1 MWREKVPG
9 ILLGM
14 QIGYSH
20 YENQYGDLK
29 KLRIK
34 LPYDQAI
41 PLLDVYQNEL
51 ESESE
56 RKISAFPYSLK
67 LYKYILIF
75 LSFLHTI
82 LLLQK
87 TYVSTYFHS

>member
-41 PLLDVYQNEL
+41 PLLGLYPQIIKNRVSKREVYIPMHSSISHHSQKL
-51 ESESE
+51 EATQVFAN
-56 RKISAFPYSLK
+56 I
-67 LYKYILIF
+67 
-75 LSFLHTI
+75 
-82 LLLQK
+82 
-87 TYVSTYFHS
+87 